1 MKPGPMTI
9 GMAHYYRLT
18 LALPFLVSAVIYVL
32 GRSAILPTLPDI
44 VWFSMI
50 LGGMPYVLLASVMF
64 FWVKGKPEKAI
75 HQVIYMSPFIMVVL
89 LAIAVPVLLPTLRR
103 ASAADRGVV
112 DAIVRHGLFTLA
124 LGYLYVA
131 AVQSVYLGLKA
142 MRRITPV

>member
-18 LALPFLVSAVIYVL
+18 LALPFLVSAVVYVL

-50 LGGMPYVLLASVMF
+50 LGGMPYVLLASIMF

-89 LAIAVPVLLPTLRR
+89 LAIAVPVFLPTLRR

-112 DAIVRHGLFTLA
+112 DAIVRHGIFTLA

>member
-1 MKPGPMTI
+1 MTI
-9 GMAHYYRLT
+9 GMVRYYRVT
-18 LALPFLVSAVIYVL
+18 LALPLLVSAVVYVL
-32 GRSAILPTLPDI
+32 GRSAVVPAIPDI

-50 LGGMPYVLLASVMF
+50 LGGVPYLLLASVMF
-64 FWVKGKPEKAI
+64 FWVKGKSEKAI
-75 HQVIYMSPFIMVVL
+75 HAVIYMSPFIMVVL
-89 LAIAVPVLLPTLRR
+89 LAIAVPVLLPTLRK